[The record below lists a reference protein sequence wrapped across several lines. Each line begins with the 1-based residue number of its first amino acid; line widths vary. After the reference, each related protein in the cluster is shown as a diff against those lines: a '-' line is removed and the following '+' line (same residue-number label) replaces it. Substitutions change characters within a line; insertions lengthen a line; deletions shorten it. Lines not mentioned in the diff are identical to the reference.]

1 MPGDKKSASELR
13 KELKE
18 LRKEYVKPVSKMR
31 MGDISSE
38 IQKLRGMREETPAVA
53 SVPSVP
59 PRKLKSAVET
69 IKEAKRS
76 EFPVAPAD
84 MGVKKGGERKAVK
97 KEVAEAT
104 PEKKKNNK
112 LEKLMKM
119 LESMSDSDEE

>member
-18 LRKEYVKPVSKMR
+18 LRKEHVRPVSKMR

-38 IQKLRGMREETPAVA
+38 IQRLRGMREETPAVA
-53 SVPSVP
+53 SVPSAP
-59 PRKLKSAVET
+59 PRKLKAASES

-84 MGVKKGGERKAVK
+84 MGVSSKKVSKS
-97 KEVAEAT
+97 VAS
-104 PEKKKNNK
+104 PEKKKNTK
-112 LEKLMKM
+112 LDKLMKM
-119 LESMSDSDEE
+119 LDEMSDSESE

>member
-1 MPGDKKSASELR
+1 MKGDKKSAAELR

-18 LRKEYVKPVSKMR
+18 LRKEHVKPVSRMR

-38 IQKLRGMREETPAVA
+38 IEKLRGMREEVPAVSA
-53 SVPSVP
+53 VPSAP

-84 MGVKKGGERKAVK
+84 SGKTKDKGVAKA
-97 KEVAEAT
+97 A
-104 PEKKKNNK
+104 PEKKKNTK
-112 LEKLMKM
+112 LGKLMKM
-119 LESMSDSDEE
+119 LEEMSDSDEE